1 MEDAQKTTSKPGKF
15 IMFPKSP
22 WVLGGCV
29 ADFIDGIPFPSIPD
43 KKFEFLSKDEIEN
56 LKREE
61 ERKLNSA
68 AATVVEEFIE
78 DDGDDDD
85 EEEEDDS
92 DEEDEDSDEDDDDK
106 SQNSYILRR

>member
-1 MEDAQKTTSKPGKF
+1 MRP
-15 IMFPKSP
+15 PKSP
-22 WVLGGCV
+22 WVLGGWF
-29 ADFIDGIPFPSIPD
+29 ANFIDGIPFPSIAD

-78 DDGDDDD
+78 DDDDE